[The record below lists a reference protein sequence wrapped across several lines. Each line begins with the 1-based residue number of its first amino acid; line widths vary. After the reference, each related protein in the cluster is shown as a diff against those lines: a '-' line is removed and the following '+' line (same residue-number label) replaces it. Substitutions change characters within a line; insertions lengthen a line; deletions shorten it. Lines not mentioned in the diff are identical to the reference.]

1 MRCMCCLSVIVF
13 SYYYYYHVGYQLWGN
28 VQQSSAR
35 FVNLKVLKLML
46 ELVGTQNIFDC
57 SFVYMIE

>member
-1 MRCMCCLSVIVF
+1 MRCMCRLSVIVF
-13 SYYYYYHVGYQLWGN
+13 SYYYYYHVGCQLWGN
-28 VQQSSAR
+28 VHQSSAR